1 MSWMELGVLLFS
13 DKRKWDLIRTIP
25 LTNAKMSTK
34 KKWTDGW
41 PASNLI
47 AEKVIKKKTKQ
58 YVTLPLSIDVD
69 KNLVKT
75 CEWSDPT
82 S

>member
-1 MSWMELGVLLFS
+1 MSWMDLGVLLFS

>member
-1 MSWMELGVLLFS
+1 MSWMDLGVLLFS

-47 AEKVIKKKTKQ
+47 AEKVIKKKKQ
-58 YVTLPLSIDVD
+58 NNMSPSH
-69 KNLVKT
+69 
-75 CEWSDPT
+75 
-82 S
+82 